1 MSLAKGAPLI
11 WTEFFSDE
19 LVMKLQSES
28 LPILSKIT
36 IGCFSLSCCYS
47 DCLSYPPTTDGLVH
61 VFPLFL
67 YCLPALQTW
76 GWRKTG
82 RKPSLPHS
90 GKPEESHLNSTDIL
104 ILVQTLKLDFINWE
118 LQEWLHSRKFLVLS
132 RVCISLLL
140 LDVWKS
146 SAIWLCFYPLLF
158 CKASSSFCNKRNPGD

>member
-1 MSLAKGAPLI
+1 MLGAVRFCSLNKSILIFERFLSSQTRIVYLCLAKGAPLI
-11 WTEFFSDE
+11 WTELFSDE
-19 LVMKLQSES
+19 LFMKLQSES

-61 VFPLFL
+61 VFPSLL
-67 YCLPALQTW
+67 YCLPALQSW

-104 ILVQTLKLDFINWE
+104 ILVQRLKLGFINWD
-118 LQEWLHSRKFLVLS
+118 LQEWLHSRKFLILS
-132 RVCISLLL
+132 RACISLLL
-140 LDVWKS
+140 LDV
-146 SAIWLCFYPLLF
+146 
-158 CKASSSFCNKRNPGD
+158 